1 MTEDIKSIS
10 ILLDKA
16 ESILKNQR
24 DNLRFALCT
33 IICEGHLLI
42 EDMPGVG
49 KTTMVQLLATLIELP
64 LSRIQFTNDMLPG
77 DILGT
82 QIFDKAANDFLFK
95 KGPLFGNL
103 ILADELNRATPK
115 TQSALL
121 QAMEEKEISIDNVHF
136 ELPRPFVVMATQ
148 NPTQQIGT
156 FPLPESQLDRF
167 FISLTLDLPTRD
179 IEKEI
184 LRGKNVKKEI
194 DQLSPM
200 INQKQLLSLIE
211 KVDTIHMDDQVYE
224 FVLDILSALRGS
236 KSNLHHNI
244 SIRAGLDLVKAAK
257 ANALIEGRDFV
268 TPDDVKDICLSVM
281 SHRVGGQHGVHKGQE
296 EVLQIL
302 QQVKVK

>member
-1 MTEDIKSIS
+1 MNDDVKCLSQ
-10 ILLDKA
+10 LLEKA
-16 ESILKNQR
+16 QSLLKNQR
-24 DNLRFALCT
+24 DNLKFALCT

-49 KTTMVQLLATLIELP
+49 KTTMVQLLAKLVELP

-82 QIFDKAANDFLFK
+82 QIFDKTANDFIFK

-121 QAMEEKEISIDNVHF
+121 QSMEEKQISIDNIHF
-136 ELPRPFVVMATQ
+136 NLPRPFVVMATQ

-167 FISLTLDLPTRD
+167 FMSLTLDLPPRD

-184 LRGKNVKKEI
+184 LIGKNIKSEI
-194 DQLSPM
+194 EELKPI
-200 INQKQLLSLIE
+200 INHKQLIALAD
-211 KVDTIHMDDQVYE
+211 KVDSIHMDNEVYE
-224 FVLDILSALRGS
+224 YVLDILNALRGGNS
-236 KSNLHHNI
+236 TLYHNI
-244 SIRAGLDLVKAAK
+244 SIRAGLDLVKASK
-257 ANALIEGRDFV
+257 AHALIEGRNFV
-268 TPDDVKDICLSVM
+268 TPDDIQKVCSAVM
-281 SHRVGGQHGVHKGQE
+281 AHRVGGQKGVHMGQE
-296 EVLQIL
+296 EVNEFLS
-302 QQVKVK
+302 QVNIR